1 MQRPPRND
9 ILKRLL
15 PDARTVLD
23 IGANIGQSAKSFRA
37 LRPES
42 TIHCFEPDPRN
53 LQDLGEDADA
63 GMVVCAVAV
72 SDRETTVSDFHLSS
86 ANQASGFSAP
96 STEYLRRGVTK
107 VETVQVTTTTIDAY
121 RRANGLPHIDL
132 CKVDTQRHTAPCLD
146 GARETLQA
154 QAISVLQL
162 ELLFAAYY
170 DHRDT
175 FLEVEQRLAPY
186 GYSLHTL
193 VDTDTHTVGTT
204 YIDYT
209 TGELKH
215 LDVIYVLR
223 ALVGM
228 NALPRNDGPR

>member
-1 MQRPPRND
+1 VQRPTRDD

-15 PDARTVLD
+15 PDAGTVLD

-37 LRPES
+37 LWPEA

-53 LQDLGEDADA
+53 VQELHANAYA
-63 GMVVCAVAV
+63 GVVVNAVAV
-72 SDRETTVSDFHLSS
+72 SDEETAASDFHLSS
-86 ANQASGFSAP
+86 ASQASGLSAP
-96 STEYLRRGVTK
+96 STEYLRRGVTE
-107 VETVQVTTTTIDAY
+107 VERVQVATTTVDAY
-121 RRANGLPHIDL
+121 RRANGLAHIDL
-132 CKVDTQRHTAPCLD
+132 CKIDTQGHTAPCLD
-146 GARETLQA
+146 GARETLEA

-162 ELLFAAYY
+162 ELLFAPYY
-170 DHRDT
+170 EQRDT

-193 VDTDTHTVGTT
+193 VDTDTHTVGVT

-215 LDVIYVLR
+215 LDAIYILR
-223 ALVGM
+223 GLVGED
-228 NALPRNDGPR
+228 ARGT